1 MEASDQECGTQNQA
15 HRYAI
20 VMRVMESIIVI
31 WNLFMIV
38 LVLEKYPSFF
48 IYLIRIYINLIR
60 FLKNRN
66 FCLNEETFKCRLLF
80 WGKKYYLGLST
91 IYLYLSRFVIIF
103 DIFKNYHCCASCI
116 IQLICA
122 FDNYGAM

>member
-38 LVLEKYPSFF
+38 LVLAKYPFF
-48 IYLIRIYINLIR
+48 HILSR
-60 FLKNRN
+60 FKNMT
-66 FCLNEETFKCRLLF
+66 FHLEKEIFKCRLPF
-80 WGKKYYLGLST
+80 CGKKYYLGLST
-91 IYLYLSRFVIIF
+91 IYLDLFRYVISF
-103 DIFKNYHCCASCI
+103 DISKSFHCLYLNERSI
-116 IQLICA
+116 E
-122 FDNYGAM
+122 

>member
-38 LVLEKYPSFF
+38 LVLVKYPSVFSYTF
-48 IYLIRIYINLIR
+48 SIYKID
-60 FLKNRN
+60 
-66 FCLNEETFKCRLLF
+66 
-80 WGKKYYLGLST
+80 T
-91 IYLYLSRFVIIF
+91 IY
-103 DIFKNYHCCASCI
+103 
-116 IQLICA
+116 
-122 FDNYGAM
+122 

>member
-38 LVLEKYPSFF
+38 LVLVKYPSVLY
-48 IYLIRIYINLIR
+48 ININLIR
-60 FLKNRN
+60 FIKNMN
-66 FCLNEETFKCRLLF
+66 FCLKKKHSNADYFSGE
-80 WGKKYYLGLST
+80 KKY
-91 IYLYLSRFVIIF
+91 F
-103 DIFKNYHCCASCI
+103 
-116 IQLICA
+116 
-122 FDNYGAM
+122 